1 MSKGS
6 SGPPSRGFRGSVH
19 TDLLSPGTNTSQFQ
33 PPIPVR
39 PSIALAEQELDP
51 LASRVPQHAGP
62 VGNGFEGPEAL
73 ELAENDPVDRGSA
86 SKWAFLD
93 KVPKGTS

>member
-1 MSKGS
+1 MSKGFIRTS
-6 SGPPSRGFRGSVH
+6 FPGLRGSVH
-19 TDLLSPGTNTSQFQ
+19 TDLLSKPL
-33 PPIPVR
+33 IPVR